1 MPLLEWNDQ
10 LALGHDEIDGQHR
23 MLVDMIN
30 ELHDQV
36 QAGRQRQGLAD
47 TVQGLKAYA
56 AYHFAEEERLMLR
69 HGYPELETH
78 RLAHLE
84 FQEQGEAFG
93 TAILLE
99 KYQETALKVLAY
111 LTGWYSRHVQ
121 RDDRAFVD
129 FMTRR

>member
-1 MPLLEWNDQ
+1 
-10 LALGHDEIDGQHR
+10 LA
-23 MLVDMIN
+23 
-30 ELHDQV
+30 
-36 QAGRQRQGLAD
+36 
-47 TVQGLKAYA
+47 
-56 AYHFAEEERLMLR
+56 
-69 HGYPELETH
+69 TH

-84 FQEQGEAFG
+84 CQEQGEAFG